1 MRLQIFP
8 FSSGPNGCTVC
19 FRVNG
24 GPIQQ
29 RHFPAGITVK
39 EIEAAI
45 QGKTIQKP
53 DPEAERRKR
62 EEEERKQRAAAS
74 QAPNT
79 STEDEIRKKDTE
91 REKTVLTLNHMR
103 KKLKEAKVKGYQMF
117 KGEELRKK
125 YYELV
130 DAGIITE
137 DAEK

>member
-8 FSSGPNGCTVC
+8 FSSGPNGCNVC
-19 FRVNG
+19 YSING

-29 RHFPAGITVK
+29 RHFPPGTTIK

-45 QGKTIQKP
+45 QGKPIPKP
-53 DPEAERRKR
+53 NPEAERKKR
-62 EEEERKQRAAAS
+62 EEEERNQRAAAS

-79 STEDEIRKKDTE
+79 PTEDEIHEQDSE

-103 KKLKEAKVKGYQMF
+103 QKLKEAHVKGYQLL
-117 KGEELRKK
+117 KEDALKRK
-125 YYELV
+125 YNELV
-130 DAGIITE
+130 AQGIIKE

>member
-8 FSSGPNGCTVC
+8 FSSGPNGCNVC
-19 FRVNG
+19 YSING

-29 RHFPAGITVK
+29 RHFPPGTTIK

-45 QGKTIQKP
+45 QGKPIPKP
-53 DPEAERRKR
+53 DPEAERKAR
-62 EEEERKQRAAAS
+62 EEEERNQRAAAS

-79 STEDEIRKKDTE
+79 SSEDEIRKKDTE

-137 DAEK
+137 DTEK